1 VVVASI
7 VDDAADYAREVV
19 AALNAAGIRAEADT
33 RNEKINRKVV
43 DHIETRVPVL
53 AVVGRREA
61 EERKL
66 VLRRLPGREQESHDL
81 AEAVRILA
89 AEATPPD
96 LSSSNPVAVA

>member
-1 VVVASI
+1 VVATI
-7 VDDAADYAREVV
+7 VDDAAPYALEVV
-19 AALNAAGIRAEADT
+19 AALNAVGIRAEADI

-66 VLRRLPGREQESHDL
+66 VLRRLPGREQETHTL
-81 AEAVRILA
+81 EEAVALLVS
-89 AEATPPD
+89 EARAPD
-96 LSSSNPVAVA
+96 LR

>member
-1 VVVASI
+1 
-7 VDDAADYAREVV
+7 
-19 AALNAAGIRAEADT
+19 
-33 RNEKINRKVV
+33 
-43 DHIETRVPVL
+43 VL
-53 AVVGRREA
+53 AVFGRREA